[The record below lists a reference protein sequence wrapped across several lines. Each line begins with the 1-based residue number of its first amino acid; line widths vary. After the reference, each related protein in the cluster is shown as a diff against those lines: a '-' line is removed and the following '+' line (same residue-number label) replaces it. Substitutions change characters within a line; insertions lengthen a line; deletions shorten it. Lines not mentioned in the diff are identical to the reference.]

1 MEFNRILIAAN
12 EAIKNNNITLAVDLL
27 QDALKEN
34 PLSLEANYK
43 LGLLKFNLG
52 DLEKSITYL
61 KKTISLNPKFA
72 PAYSNLGVIYFRL
85 KNKNLALENY
95 LKSIELNPKNFLTN
109 YNLGNYFLFYDD
121 LENSERY
128 FLKSIDLQPKNFYPY
143 NNLFQ
148 IYDRSNDLKKLD
160 QIIKKIL
167 SSFERTS
174 DVLFLEGIY
183 EFRKK
188 NYKKTIKIFEDLNFD
203 ENKIQRNTLKTNI
216 LAKSYDYVGQYSKAF
231 KYFSIANDIM
241 EKSTKNKFD
250 KKKYIDLVKT
260 KLNFFSNNS
269 FKIDTNTE
277 IYDEYIDPVFLIGF
291 PRSGT
296 TLLDTILRSHKS
308 INVIEE
314 KSLVDDLIRD
324 FNKII
329 NDNFSNLN
337 LISNEKVKELRNSYF
352 NKREVLCGYEK
363 KIIYIDKMPLNIIY
377 VAELNKVFPKAKF
390 ILSLRNPYDVVL
402 SCFMQPFIPNDAM
415 SNFYNLKDSTDLYDL
430 VMELWKKYNQILNL
444 NTHTVKYESVVNN
457 FDDTMKELIHF
468 LNIEWSNEL
477 KNFYLTAQ
485 KRGIIHTPSYDQVNQ
500 PLYKQS
506 IMKWKNYSNQFSD
519 TNAKLSKW
527 AEIFEY

>member
-12 EAIKNNNITLAVDLL
+12 EAIKNNNITLAADLL

-216 LAKSYDYVGQYSKAF
+216 LAKSYDYIGQYSKAF

-250 KKKYIDLVKT
+250 KKKVY
-260 KLNFFSNNS
+260 
-269 FKIDTNTE
+269 
-277 IYDEYIDPVFLIGF
+277 
-291 PRSGT
+291 
-296 TLLDTILRSHKS
+296 
-308 INVIEE
+308 
-314 KSLVDDLIRD
+314 
-324 FNKII
+324 
-329 NDNFSNLN
+329 
-337 LISNEKVKELRNSYF
+337 
-352 NKREVLCGYEK
+352 
-363 KIIYIDKMPLNIIY
+363 
-377 VAELNKVFPKAKF
+377 
-390 ILSLRNPYDVVL
+390 
-402 SCFMQPFIPNDAM
+402 
-415 SNFYNLKDSTDLYDL
+415 
-430 VMELWKKYNQILNL
+430 
-444 NTHTVKYESVVNN
+444 
-457 FDDTMKELIHF
+457 
-468 LNIEWSNEL
+468 
-477 KNFYLTAQ
+477 
-485 KRGIIHTPSYDQVNQ
+485 
-500 PLYKQS
+500 
-506 IMKWKNYSNQFSD
+506 
-519 TNAKLSKW
+519 
-527 AEIFEY
+527 